1 LSQEAILASGGPSV
15 ATQSAF
21 ESGTYARSP
30 RHSTLRGYDSVL
42 QWEPGSA
49 ARTYYGGDPQP
60 VVFEPRHDVSTS
72 GEQRPAAADQV
83 TWPAARRMVAARL
96 AKWDQAELEQM
107 NELID
112 MLNEIREEKLR
123 AKGD

>member
-1 LSQEAILASGGPSV
+1 M
-15 ATQSAF
+15 
-21 ESGTYARSP
+21 
-30 RHSTLRGYDSVL
+30 RGYDAVL

-49 ARTYYGGDPQP
+49 AKTYYGGSPEAVGPEATHDSSSPDEELP
-60 VVFEPRHDVSTS
+60 VPVDLI
-72 GEQRPAAADQV
+72 

-112 MLNEIREEKLR
+112 MLKEIREEKLR